1 MPVSDPADPLRCKQ
15 SVGQRQCS
23 EVSVPGSEFCRIHS
37 RGFDRT
43 NEQSTRLYLLAKAD
57 EQARLLKLA
66 DHEEIRSLR
75 EEIALARMLVERR
88 WNLIRNDNDLIMA
101 CGSLNT
107 LLLTIERLVKS
118 AHSIEQNLGILLSK
132 SAVMA
137 LGQNI
142 CRIIVEEL
150 DGIENYEGIVDSIT
164 HRILSTIASAKDN
177 SPEPVKTAEAKRLTD

>member
-1 MPVSDPADPLRCKQ
+1 MPVHDPADPSRCKQ
-15 SVGQRQCS
+15 SVGDMQCL
-23 EVSVPGSEFCRIHS
+23 EAAAPGSDFCRLH
-37 RGFDRT
+37 RGIDRT
-43 NEQSTRLYLLAKAD
+43 NEQSTRLYHLAQIQDK
-57 EQARLLKLA
+57 ARLLELA

-75 EEIALARMLVERR
+75 EEIGLARMLVERR
-88 WNLIRNDNDLIMA
+88 WNTIRNDNDLIMA

-118 AHSIEQNLGILLSK
+118 AHTIEQNLGVLLSK

-150 DGIENYEGIVDSIT
+150 DGIENYEAIVDSIT
-164 HRILSTIASAKDN
+164 HRILCTIASARDK
-177 SPEPVKTAEAKRLTD
+177 SPESTRGVEAKRLTD

>member
-1 MPVSDPADPLRCKQ
+1 MPVHDPADPSRCKQ
-15 SVGQRQCS
+15 SIGDMQCLDRS
-23 EVSVPGSEFCRIHS
+23 EPGSEFCRVH
-37 RGFDRT
+37 RGIDRT

-57 EQARLLKLA
+57 EQARLHKFA

-75 EEIALARMLVERR
+75 EEIALARMLVEKR
-88 WNLIRNDNDLIMA
+88 WNIVKNDNDLISA

-118 AHSIEQNLGILLSK
+118 AHTIEQNLGILLSK

-137 LGQNI
+137 LGQTI

-150 DGIENYEGIVDSIT
+150 DGIENYEAVVDSIT
-164 HRILSTIASAKDN
+164 QRILSTIASAKDN
-177 SPEPVKTAEAKRLTD
+177 SQETVKTVEAKRLTD